1 MGKIEGRRRRGRR
14 RLRWLVDITD
24 SMDLNLSKLLE
35 LVMDRKAWR
44 AAVNGVAK
52 SRTRLSVRNELNWIL
67 QWTWLRAD
75 CLSFP
80 KVALKLKFRHTGT
93 PSWAGVPRMLTCH
106 LPKRLPSATTGEGV
120 FVSISELEK
129 QYSLTGFHSLKK
141 ERRPRRPLL
150 ALLCYFGV
158 WEMQVKSSCIRTP
171 FETSKLIYVYTH
183 THTHIFSPS
192 SNMLELHWKLGLPQ
206 KSLVIHW

>member
-80 KVALKLKFRHTGT
+80 KVALKLKFRHTR
-93 PSWAGVPRMLTCH
+93 AR
-106 LPKRLPSATTGEGV
+106 
-120 FVSISELEK
+120 
-129 QYSLTGFHSLKK
+129 
-141 ERRPRRPLL
+141 
-150 ALLCYFGV
+150 
-158 WEMQVKSSCIRTP
+158 QVGQAFRAC
-171 FETSKLIYVYTH
+171 
-183 THTHIFSPS
+183 
-192 SNMLELHWKLGLPQ
+192 
-206 KSLVIHW
+206 SLVICQSAFLLLQRERAFSSVSQSWRSSIHSQALIPSKKSVDQEDLSWPYCATLGYGRCK